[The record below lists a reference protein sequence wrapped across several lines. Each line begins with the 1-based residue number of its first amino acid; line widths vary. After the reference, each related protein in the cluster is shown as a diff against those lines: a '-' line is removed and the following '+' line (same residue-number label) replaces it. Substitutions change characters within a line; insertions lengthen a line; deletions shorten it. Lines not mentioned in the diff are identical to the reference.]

1 MLARY
6 VLDAIDS
13 HRLIVILDDA
23 TTQTTF
29 TAADPQSTVD
39 WGSTS
44 NLVESVCCSMY
55 ASCCVEEAPE
65 PPHINGDLLYLYRR
79 QFPRPPVQKRTNFR
93 HPLRIPCWRAGRWK
107 SLT

>member
-6 VLDAIDS
+6 VLDALDS
-13 HRLIVILDDA
+13 HRLIVIMDDA
-23 TTQTTF
+23 TTN
-29 TAADPQSTVD
+29 TAFIGADPQATD
-39 WGSTS
+39 WPSTS

-65 PPHINGDLLYLYRR
+65 PPHINGDLTYLYRR
-79 QFPRPPVQKRTNFR
+79 QFPRPPVQKRTNYR